1 MVNRLPLARGR
12 GGRITT
18 RGLLTLL
25 LAVVAIYY
33 GTGAVTLYY
42 RYWRMKT
49 EMRTQARLAP
59 GLDDD
64 VIRRRLVIRATAL
77 GLPDAAN
84 RFVIRRRVR
93 PPEIIISTSWQE
105 ILELPFTAQVITVR
119 PEARAPL

>member
-1 MVNRLPLARGR
+1 MVSPPVARDR
-12 GGRITT
+12 SGRITT
-18 RGLLTLL
+18 RGLFTLL
-25 LAVVAIYY
+25 LSVVAIYY

-64 VIRRRLVIRATAL
+64 VIRRRLVIRAEQL
-77 GLPDAAN
+77 GLPEQAN

-93 PPEIIISTSWQE
+93 PPEIVISTSWQE
-105 ILELPFTAQVITVR
+105 TLELPFTAQVITMR